1 MTPESSPFR
10 PGQPAPL
17 EFFVGRNAEIE
28 RLRGM
33 VRGSARGRFGIGF
46 VSGEHGIGKSSLAAF
61 VRHLGERD
69 NDAVGCHVLLGGV
82 QDLGEMLRRTLDR
95 LLKQSI
101 DRPWHRQL
109 VEFFGNRVRQAG
121 LLGVTLELNLQDGDL
136 SSIAHDFVPSMR
148 RLSKEIREHKRS
160 IFLILDDINGLAG
173 NAEFANWLKSTVDEI
188 ATSHQETRL
197 CILVVG
203 LEERRRE
210 LIANQPSLA
219 RVFEPI
225 DIAPWS
231 DEEMTEFYR
240 NSFRAANAEISDE
253 NLQKLRLF
261 TGGLPVLAHEIG
273 DAVWRTARHPS
284 IKDEEVTKGIITA
297 AEMIGRK
304 LLEPQVFNAI
314 CSERCR
320 SILREIAGDRVRLR
334 FTRSEILQRLTGTD
348 RDALDDFLRRMRKL
362 GALEADPDVRGG
374 YRFPNYLHA
383 SYFYMEKENLVM
395 NRGKP

>member
-46 VSGEHGIGKSSLAAF
+46 ASGERGIGKSSLAAF
-61 VRHLGERD
+61 VRHLAERD

-109 VEFFGNRVRQAG
+109 VEFFGNRVRKAG
-121 LLGVTLELNLQDGDL
+121 LLGVTLELNLRDGDL
-136 SSIAHDFVPSMR
+136 SSIVHDFVPSMR

-253 NLQKLRLF
+253 NLQELGLF

-314 CSERCR
+314 RSERYR
-320 SILREIAGDRVRLR
+320 SILREIAGERVRLR

-348 RDALDDFLRRMRKL
+348 RGALDDFLRRMRKL
-362 GALEADPDVRGG
+362 GALEVDPDVRGG